1 MSIRRARPQDTRP
14 FFYYFSK
21 DAKNDKIKQQR
32 RVKIAKNSEKT
43 GTQTASRGAA
53 SSLAVFLVLLFLVTL
68 SHAAGVFHAR
78 SGFHRA
84 NAKSSRRDLA
94 ARSAEDRARPPD
106 RFSERPAANR
116 PPDALPLAGFKSCH
130 SPKKEIS
137 SGSRGTRGYLV

>member
-21 DAKNDKIKQQR
+21 DAKSDKIKQQR

-43 GTQTASRGAA
+43 GTQAASRGAA

-68 SHAAGVFHAR
+68 SHAAGVFHPR

-84 NAKSSRRDLA
+84 NAKSSRRDLV
-94 ARSAEDRARPPD
+94 ARSAEDRA
-106 RFSERPAANR
+106 R

-130 SPKKEIS
+130 SPKKKKYPRAPEEPEDIWS
-137 SGSRGTRGYLV
+137 E